1 MTELE
6 FKQWIFDPMRL
17 ELSPQALL
25 LLLYIKMQCRQR
37 YVFSAE
43 SMTKAMRFK
52 DIRTMRRYKAELLDK
67 GLIHQE
73 RCQYGLRITIPALD
87 YSDSTYHAPS
97 EKSDSTK
104 YASSDSSDSTYHAPS
119 HESDSTYHAPSH
131 ESDSAKYAPSEK
143 ADSTFYA
150 PSENDTESDST
161 FCAPS
166 EKSDSTKYAP
176 SENSDSTF
184 CADQIVHSV
193 QSDSTFH
200 APSDSTFHAPLIIYK
215 DIYKGTNKGDS
226 AKNELEQKSQSDSFS
241 LSTDDNCLRE
251 RKQTYSELED
261 VSEMDDETQAK
272 IRDLMSRF
280 SK

>member
-87 YSDSTYHAPS
+87 CSDST
-97 EKSDSTK
+97 
-104 YASSDSSDSTYHAPS
+104 
-119 HESDSTYHAPSH
+119 
-131 ESDSAKYAPSEK
+131 KYAPSEK
-143 ADSTFYA
+143 ADSTYHAPSDSSDSTKYAPSHDSDSAKYASSEKADSTFCA

-166 EKSDSTKYAP
+166 ENSDSTKYAP

-200 APSDSTFHAPLIIYK
+200 APSDSTFHAPLSIYK
-215 DIYKGTNKGDS
+215 VIYKGVNKGDC

-241 LSTDDNCLRE
+241 LSTDSDFVKDKKLR
-251 RKQTYSELED
+251 YSDLED

-272 IRDLMSRF
+272 IRDLMKKFSR
-280 SK
+280 

>member
-43 SMTKAMRFK
+43 AMTKAMRFK

-87 YSDSTYHAPS
+87 ISDSTFHAPS
-97 EKSDSTK
+97 ENSDSTK
-104 YASSDSSDSTYHAPS
+104 YVPS
-119 HESDSTYHAPSH
+119 HESDSTYNAPSQK
-131 ESDSAKYAPSEK
+131 SDSAKHASSEK
-143 ADSTFYA
+143 ADSTFHV
-150 PSENDTESDST
+150 PSDNNAESDS
-161 FCAPS
+161 AN
-166 EKSDSTKYAP
+166 YAP

-215 DIYKGTNKGDS
+215 DIYKETDKGDS

-241 LSTDDNCLRE
+241 LSTDSDFLKKKKSRF
-251 RKQTYSELED
+251 RDLKD
-261 VSEMDDETQAK
+261 VSEMDDETQTK
-272 IRDLMSRF
+272 MRDMMSRF

>member
-6 FKQWIFDPMRL
+6 FKQWIFDPMRI

-43 SMTKAMRFK
+43 AMTKAMRFK

-87 YSDSTYHAPS
+87 GSDSTFHAPS
-97 EKSDSTK
+97 DNSDSTK
-104 YASSDSSDSTYHAPS
+104 YASSDS
-119 HESDSTYHAPSH
+119 
-131 ESDSAKYAPSEK
+131 SDSAKYAPSEK
-143 ADSTFYA
+143 ADSTRYA

-166 EKSDSTKYAP
+166 ENSDSTKYAP

-215 DIYKGTNKGDS
+215 DIYKETDKGDS

-241 LSTDDNCLRE
+241 LSTDSDFMKEKKSR
-251 RKQTYSELED
+251 YSDLED

-272 IRDLMSRF
+272 IRDLMKKFSR
-280 SK
+280 

>member
-87 YSDSTYHAPS
+87 GSDSTYHAPS
-97 EKSDSTK
+97 DSSDSTK
-104 YASSDSSDSTYHAPS
+104 Y
-119 HESDSTYHAPSH
+119 APSH
-131 ESDSAKYAPSEK
+131 ESDSAKYASSEK

-166 EKSDSTKYAP
+166 ENSDSTKYAP

-200 APSDSTFHAPLIIYK
+200 APSDSTFHAPLSIYK
-215 DIYKGTNKGDS
+215 VIYKGVNKGGC

-241 LSTDDNCLRE
+241 LSTDDNCLRK

-261 VSEMDDETQAK
+261 ISEMDKDTQTALREIMK
-272 IRDLMSRF
+272 KF
-280 SK
+280 S

>member
-25 LLLYIKMQCRQR
+25 LLLYIKMQNRQR

-43 SMTKAMRFK
+43 SMTRAMRFK

-73 RCQYGLRITIPALD
+73 RCQYGLHITIPALD
-87 YSDSTYHAPS
+87 SDGTYHV
-97 EKSDSTK
+97 
-104 YASSDSSDSTYHAPS
+104 PS
-119 HESDSTYHAPSH
+119 HESDSTFHAS
-131 ESDSAKYAPSEK
+131 
-143 ADSTFYA
+143 
-150 PSENDTESDST
+150 SENSDST
-161 FCAPS
+161 FHAS
-166 EKSDSTKYAP
+166 SDNSDSTKYVPSDRSDSTKYALSDNNAQSDSAKFAP

-200 APSDSTFHAPLIIYK
+200 APSDSTFCAPLSINNK
-215 DIYKGTNKGDS
+215 ETNKETNKGDTS
-226 AKNELEQKSQSDSFS
+226 EKKFAASQQSDFS
-241 LSTDDNCLRE
+241 PSRDFLSQKKKAARHSDLPE
-251 RKQTYSELED
+251 
-261 VSEMDDETQAK
+261 VSEMDEEKQK
-272 IRDLMSRF
+272 MISDLMTRF
-280 SK
+280 AQ

>member
-6 FKQWIFDPMRL
+6 FKQWIFDPMRI

-43 SMTKAMRFK
+43 AMTKAMRFK

-67 GLIHQE
+67 GLIRQE

-87 YSDSTYHAPS
+87 GSDSTFHAPS
-97 EKSDSTK
+97 ENSDSTFH
-104 YASSDSSDSTYHAPS
+104 APSENSDST
-119 HESDSTYHAPSH
+119 
-131 ESDSAKYAPSEK
+131 
-143 ADSTFYA
+143 FCA

-166 EKSDSTKYAP
+166 ENSDSAKYAP

-215 DIYKGTNKGDS
+215 DIYKGVNKGDS

-241 LSTDDNCLRE
+241 LSTDDNCLRK

-261 VSEMDDETQAK
+261 ISEMDKDTQTALREIMK
-272 IRDLMSRF
+272 KF
-280 SK
+280 S

>member
-87 YSDSTYHAPS
+87 GSDSTYHAPS
-97 EKSDSTK
+97 DS
-104 YASSDSSDSTYHAPS
+104 
-119 HESDSTYHAPSH
+119 
-131 ESDSAKYAPSEK
+131 SDSAKYAPSEK

-166 EKSDSTKYAP
+166 ENSDSTKYAP

-200 APSDSTFHAPLIIYK
+200 APSDSTFHAPLSIYK
-215 DIYKGTNKGDS
+215 VIYKGVNKGDS

-241 LSTDDNCLRE
+241 LSTDSDFLKSKKSRF
-251 RKQTYSELED
+251 RDLKD

-272 IRDLMSRF
+272 MREMMKKF
-280 SK
+280 S

>member
-6 FKQWIFDPMRL
+6 FKQWIFDPMRI

-87 YSDSTYHAPS
+87 CSDSTYHAPS
-97 EKSDSTK
+97 DSSDSTK
-104 YASSDSSDSTYHAPS
+104 YASSQ
-119 HESDSTYHAPSH
+119 ESDSTYHAPSH
-131 ESDSAKYAPSEK
+131 ESDSAKYAPSE
-143 ADSTFYA
+143 
-150 PSENDTESDST
+150 NDTESDST
-161 FCAPS
+161 FH
-166 EKSDSTKYAP
+166 AP

-215 DIYKGTNKGDS
+215 DIYKGVNKGDS

-241 LSTDDNCLRE
+241 LSTDSDFMKEKKSRFRDL
-251 RKQTYSELED
+251 QD
-261 VSEMDDETQAK
+261 VSEMDDETQRK
-272 IRDLMSRF
+272 IRDLMKKFSR
-280 SK
+280 

>member
-25 LLLYIKMQCRQR
+25 LLLYIKMQNRQR

-67 GLIHQE
+67 GLIRQE
-73 RCQYGLRITIPALD
+73 RCQYGLKITIPALD
-87 YSDSTYHAPS
+87 SDSTFHAPS
-97 EKSDSTK
+97 DNSDSTK
-104 YASSDSSDSTYHAPS
+104 YV
-119 HESDSTYHAPSH
+119 
-131 ESDSAKYAPSEK
+131 PSEK
-143 ADSTFYA
+143 ADSTKYA
-150 PSENDTESDST
+150 LSHE
-161 FCAPS
+161 
-166 EKSDSTKYAP
+166 SDSTKYVPSDRSDSTYHASSDNSDSTKYAPSDNNAQSDSAKFAP

-200 APSDSTFHAPLIIYK
+200 APSDSTFCAPLSINNK
-215 DIYKGTNKGDS
+215 ETNKETNKGDTSEKKFS
-226 AKNELEQKSQSDSFS
+226 ASQQSDFS
-241 LSTDDNCLRE
+241 PSRDFLSEKKKAAKHSDLPE
-251 RKQTYSELED
+251 
-261 VSEMDDETQAK
+261 VSEMDEEKQK
-272 IRDLMSRF
+272 MISDLMTRF
-280 SK
+280 AQ

>member
-25 LLLYIKMQCRQR
+25 LLLYIKMQNRQR

-43 SMTKAMRFK
+43 SMTRAMRFK

-73 RCQYGLRITIPALD
+73 RCQYGLHITIPALD
-87 YSDSTYHAPS
+87 SDSTYHV
-97 EKSDSTK
+97 
-104 YASSDSSDSTYHAPS
+104 PS
-119 HESDSTYHAPSH
+119 HESDSTFHAS
-131 ESDSAKYAPSEK
+131 SD
-143 ADSTFYA
+143 
-150 PSENDTESDST
+150 N
-161 FCAPS
+161 
-166 EKSDSTKYAP
+166 SDSTKYVPSDRSDSTKYALSDNNAQSDSAKFAP

-215 DIYKGTNKGDS
+215 DIYKGVNKGDS

-241 LSTDDNCLRE
+241 LSTDSNLMKEKKSRFRDL
-251 RKQTYSELED
+251 KD
-261 VSEMDDETQAK
+261 ISEMDDETQTALREIMK
-272 IRDLMSRF
+272 KF
-280 SK
+280 S

>member
-87 YSDSTYHAPS
+87 C
-97 EKSDSTK
+97 
-104 YASSDSSDSTYHAPS
+104 
-119 HESDSTYHAPSH
+119 SDSTYHAPSH

-161 FCAPS
+161 LCAPS
-166 EKSDSTKYAP
+166 ENSDSTKYAP

-200 APSDSTFHAPLIIYK
+200 APSDSTFRAPLSIYK
-215 DIYKGTNKGDS
+215 VIYKGVNKGDS

-241 LSTDDNCLRE
+241 LSTDSDFMKEKKSRFRDL
-251 RKQTYSELED
+251 KD

-272 IRDLMSRF
+272 MREMMKKF
-280 SK
+280 S

>member
-67 GLIHQE
+67 GLIRQE

-87 YSDSTYHAPS
+87 GSDSTYH
-97 EKSDSTK
+97 
-104 YASSDSSDSTYHAPS
+104 
-119 HESDSTYHAPSH
+119 
-131 ESDSAKYAPSEK
+131 
-143 ADSTFYA
+143 
-150 PSENDTESDST
+150 
-161 FCAPS
+161 
-166 EKSDSTKYAP
+166 AP

-184 CADQIVHSV
+184 CADQMVHSV

-200 APSDSTFHAPLIIYK
+200 APSDSTFHAPLSIYK
-215 DIYKGTNKGDS
+215 VIYKGTNKGDS
-226 AKNELEQKSQSDSFS
+226 SKNELEQKSQSEVFSSPRDNSF
-241 LSTDDNCLRE
+241 LKGKARY
-251 RKQTYSELED
+251 KVLED
-261 VSEMDDETQAK
+261 VSEMDTDTQKALREMMK
-272 IRDLMSRF
+272 KF
-280 SK
+280 S

>member
-52 DIRTMRRYKAELLDK
+52 DTRTLRRYKAELLDK
-67 GLIHQE
+67 GLIRQE

-87 YSDSTYHAPS
+87 G
-97 EKSDSTK
+97 
-104 YASSDSSDSTYHAPS
+104 
-119 HESDSTYHAPSH
+119 
-131 ESDSAKYAPSEK
+131 SDSAKYAPSEK
-143 ADSTFYA
+143 ADSTKYVPSDSSDSTYHVPSENSDSTYNA

-166 EKSDSTKYAP
+166 ENSDSTYNAP

-184 CADQIVHSV
+184 CADQMVHSV

-200 APSDSTFHAPLIIYK
+200 APSDSTFHAPLSIYK
-215 DIYKGTNKGDS
+215 VIYKETVKGDS
-226 AKNELEQKSQSDSFS
+226 AKNELEQKSQSESFS
-241 LSTDDNCLRE
+241 SSSDDDFLK
-251 RKQTYSELED
+251 KQKKTYSELED
-261 VSEMDDETQAK
+261 VSEMDRDTQTAL
-272 IRDLMSRF
+272 RDLMSKF
-280 SK
+280 S

>member
-6 FKQWIFDPMRL
+6 FKQWIFDPMRI

-43 SMTKAMRFK
+43 AMTKAMRFK

-87 YSDSTYHAPS
+87 GSDSTFHAPS
-97 EKSDSTK
+97 DNSDSTK
-104 YASSDSSDSTYHAPS
+104 YAPSDS
-119 HESDSTYHAPSH
+119 
-131 ESDSAKYAPSEK
+131 SDSAKYAPSEK
-143 ADSTFYA
+143 ADSTRYA

-166 EKSDSTKYAP
+166 ENSDSTKYAP

-215 DIYKGTNKGDS
+215 DIYKGVNKGGS

-241 LSTDDNCLRE
+241 LSTDDNCLRK

-261 VSEMDDETQAK
+261 ISEMDKDTQTALREIMK
-272 IRDLMSRF
+272 KF
-280 SK
+280 S

>member
-25 LLLYIKMQCRQR
+25 LLLYIKMQNRQR

-43 SMTKAMRFK
+43 SMTRAMRFK

-73 RCQYGLRITIPALD
+73 RCQYGLHITIPALD
-87 YSDSTYHAPS
+87 S
-97 EKSDSTK
+97 
-104 YASSDSSDSTYHAPS
+104 
-119 HESDSTYHAPSH
+119 
-131 ESDSAKYAPSEK
+131 
-143 ADSTFYA
+143 DSTFYA
-150 PSENDTESDST
+150 PSEN
-161 FCAPS
+161 
-166 EKSDSTKYAP
+166 SDSTKYVPSEKADSTKYALSHESDSTKYVPSDRSDSTYNAPSDNNAQSDSAKFAP

-200 APSDSTFHAPLIIYK
+200 APSDSTFCAPLSINNK
-215 DIYKGTNKGDS
+215 ETNKETIKGDTAEKKFS
-226 AKNELEQKSQSDSFS
+226 ASQQSDFS
-241 LSTDDNCLRE
+241 PSRDFLSQKKKAAKHSDLP
-251 RKQTYSELED
+251 EL
-261 VSEMDDETQAK
+261 SEMDEEKQK
-272 IRDLMSRF
+272 MISDLMTRF
-280 SK
+280 AQ

>member
-6 FKQWIFDPMRL
+6 FKQWIFDPMRI

-43 SMTKAMRFK
+43 AMTKAMRFK

-67 GLIHQE
+67 GLIRQE

-87 YSDSTYHAPS
+87 YSDSTFHAPS
-97 EKSDSTK
+97 DNSDSTK
-104 YASSDSSDSTYHAPS
+104 YVSSERADSTKYVPS
-119 HESDSTYHAPSH
+119 QESDSTYN
-131 ESDSAKYAPSEK
+131 APSEK
-143 ADSTFYA
+143 ADSTFCA

-166 EKSDSTKYAP
+166 ENSDSTKYAP
-176 SENSDSTF
+176 SDNSDSTF

-215 DIYKGTNKGDS
+215 DIYKGVNKGDS

-241 LSTDDNCLRE
+241 LSTDSNLMKEKKSRFRDL
-251 RKQTYSELED
+251 KD
-261 VSEMDDETQAK
+261 ISEMDDETQTALREIMK
-272 IRDLMSRF
+272 KF
-280 SK
+280 S

>member
-6 FKQWIFDPMRL
+6 FKQWIFDPMRI

-43 SMTKAMRFK
+43 AMTKAMRFK

-67 GLIHQE
+67 GLIRQE

-87 YSDSTYHAPS
+87 GSDSTFHAPS
-97 EKSDSTK
+97 ENSDST
-104 YASSDSSDSTYHAPS
+104 
-119 HESDSTYHAPSH
+119 
-131 ESDSAKYAPSEK
+131 
-143 ADSTFYA
+143 FCA

-166 EKSDSTKYAP
+166 ENDTESDSTFCAPSENSDSAKYAP

-215 DIYKGTNKGDS
+215 DIYKGVNKGDS

-241 LSTDDNCLRE
+241 LSTDDNCLRK

-261 VSEMDDETQAK
+261 ISEMDKDTQTALREIMK
-272 IRDLMSRF
+272 KF
-280 SK
+280 S

>member
-52 DIRTMRRYKAELLDK
+52 DMRTMRRYKSELLDK
-67 GLIHQE
+67 GLIRQE

-87 YSDSTYHAPS
+87 CSDSTYHAPS
-97 EKSDSTK
+97 EK
-104 YASSDSSDSTYHAPS
+104 A
-119 HESDSTYHAPSH
+119 DSTYHAPSH
-131 ESDSAKYAPSEK
+131 ESDSAKYASSEK
-143 ADSTFYA
+143 ADSTFCA

-166 EKSDSTKYAP
+166 ENSDSTKYAP

-200 APSDSTFHAPLIIYK
+200 APSDSTFHAPLSIYK
-215 DIYKGTNKGDS
+215 VIYKGVNKGGS

-241 LSTDDNCLRE
+241 LSTDSDFMKEKKSRFRDL
-251 RKQTYSELED
+251 KD

-272 IRDLMSRF
+272 MREMMKKF
-280 SK
+280 S

>member
-25 LLLYIKMQCRQR
+25 LLLYIKMQNRQR
-37 YVFSAE
+37 YIFSVETMLRAL
-43 SMTKAMRFK
+43 RLK
-52 DIRTMRRYKAELLDK
+52 DVRTLRRLKAELIEK
-67 GLIHQE
+67 KLIQQK
-73 RCQYGLRITIPALD
+73 RCRYGFRLTIPALD
-87 YSDSTYHAPS
+87 GADSAFHAPSQNSDSTYNAPS
-97 EKSDSTK
+97 ENQDSAFYAPSQESDSTSDALSQKSDSTF
-104 YASSDSSDSTYHAPS
+104 H
-119 HESDSTYHAPSH
+119 
-131 ESDSAKYAPSEK
+131 
-143 ADSTFYA
+143 A

-161 FCAPS
+161 FHAS
-166 EKSDSTKYAP
+166 

-200 APSDSTFHAPLIIYK
+200 APSDSTFHAPLSIYK
-215 DIYKGTNKGDS
+215 VIYKETNKGDS

-241 LSTDDNCLRE
+241 LSTDDNCLRK

-261 VSEMDDETQAK
+261 ISEMDKDTQTALREIMK
-272 IRDLMSRF
+272 KF
-280 SK
+280 S

>member
-87 YSDSTYHAPS
+87 CSDSTYHAPS
-97 EKSDSTK
+97 DSSDSTK
-104 YASSDSSDSTYHAPS
+104 Y
-119 HESDSTYHAPSH
+119 APSH

-166 EKSDSTKYAP
+166 E
-176 SENSDSTF
+176 NSDSTF

-200 APSDSTFHAPLIIYK
+200 APSDSTFHAPLSIYK
-215 DIYKGTNKGDS
+215 VIYKGVNKGGS

-241 LSTDDNCLRE
+241 LSTDNDFLKKKKSRF
-251 RKQTYSELED
+251 SDLED
-261 VSEMDDETQAK
+261 VSEMDKDTQTK
-272 IRDLMSRF
+272 MRDMMSRF

>member
-25 LLLYIKMQCRQR
+25 LLLYIKMQNRQR

-43 SMTKAMRFK
+43 SMTRAMRFK

-73 RCQYGLRITIPALD
+73 RCQYGLHITIPALD
-87 YSDSTYHAPS
+87 SDSTYHAPS
-97 EKSDSTK
+97 QNSDSTFHAPSENSDSTKFVPSDRSDSTK
-104 YASSDSSDSTYHAPS
+104 YALS
-119 HESDSTYHAPSH
+119 HESDSTKYVPSDNNAQ
-131 ESDSAKYAPSEK
+131 SDSAK
-143 ADSTFYA
+143 F
-150 PSENDTESDST
+150 
-161 FCAPS
+161 
-166 EKSDSTKYAP
+166 AP

-200 APSDSTFHAPLIIYK
+200 APSDSTFHAPLSINNK
-215 DIYKGTNKGDS
+215 ETNKETNKGDTS
-226 AKNELEQKSQSDSFS
+226 EKKFAASQQSDFS
-241 LSTDDNCLRE
+241 PSRDFLSQKKKAAKHSDLPE
-251 RKQTYSELED
+251 
-261 VSEMDDETQAK
+261 VSEMDEDKQK
-272 IRDLMSRF
+272 MISDLMTRF
-280 SK
+280 AQ

>member
-73 RCQYGLRITIPALD
+73 RCQYGLRIIIPALD
-87 YSDSTYHAPS
+87 C
-97 EKSDSTK
+97 SDSTK
-104 YASSDSSDSTYHAPS
+104 YAPSDS
-119 HESDSTYHAPSH
+119 SDSTYHAPSH
-131 ESDSAKYAPSEK
+131 ESDSAKYASSEK
-143 ADSTFYA
+143 ADSTFCA

-166 EKSDSTKYAP
+166 ENSDSTKYAP

-200 APSDSTFHAPLIIYK
+200 APSDSTFHAPLSIYK
-215 DIYKGTNKGDS
+215 VIYKGVNKGDS

-241 LSTDDNCLRE
+241 LSTDSDFMKEKKSRFRDL
-251 RKQTYSELED
+251 KD
-261 VSEMDDETQAK
+261 VSEMDDETQTK
-272 IRDLMSRF
+272 MRDMMSRF